1 MSATVELL
9 PETSGSVICLRLTGT
24 ITAGDFIAYWEK
36 PLKAI
41 VEKYGH
47 YSLYANYDTAFVSWS
62 PEAADLSFKC
72 ITEFGPKARRC
83 AYVNPPASRFLMMKL
98 LDPILTGEV
107 RYFNESEQKVALA
120 WAKEGAAD

>member
-1 MSATVELL
+1 MSTIEIL
-9 PETSGSVICLRLTGT
+9 PETGSSLLCLRLTGT
-24 ITAGDFIAYWEK
+24 ITTEDYINFFDT

-47 YSLYANYDTAFVSWS
+47 YSLYANYDPAFVTWS

-72 ITEFGPKARRC
+72 ITEFSPKVRR
-83 AYVNPPASRFLMMKL
+83 ASYVNPPPSRFLMMKL

-107 RYFNESEQKVALA
+107 RYFNEGEQEKALA
-120 WAKEGAAD
+120 WVKETAEP